1 MPEVRQTPLA
11 TSRVAGL
18 RGPNLRAYNAFL
30 DALAHEGC
38 AAMGYRLTGPV
49 IERLC
54 VKHVRGRLRAV
65 VAFSLDDVAWVL
77 LVGEHLNDA
86 EVNVYD
92 ELYRLVGHRP
102 EPGEKRTK
110 PPCCNDSES
119 TQSDAFGEDEV
130 VELVARMRRVAQQ
143 SRR

>member
-11 TSRVAGL
+11 TSRVTGL

-30 DALAHEGC
+30 DALAHERC

-54 VKHVRGRLRAV
+54 VKHVRGRIRAV
-65 VAFSLDDVAWVL
+65 VTFSLDDVAWVL
-77 LVGEHLNDA
+77 LVGEHLFDS

-102 EPGEKRTK
+102 EPGAKRTK
-110 PPCCNDSES
+110 PPCCDDAES
-119 TQSDAFGEDEV
+119 TPSDAFGEDEV
-130 VELVARMRRVAQQ
+130 MELVARMRSVAQH

>member
-18 RGPNLRAYNAFL
+18 RGPNLRAYTAFL

-38 AAMGYRLTGPV
+38 AAMGYRLTGAIV
-49 IERLC
+49 ERLC

-65 VAFSLDDVAWVL
+65 VAFSRDDVAWVL
-77 LVGEHLNDA
+77 LVGEHLSDT
-86 EVNVYD
+86 ESNVYD

-110 PPCCNDSES
+110 PPCCDSAES
-119 TQSDAFGEDEV
+119 TPNDAFEQDEV
-130 VELVARMRRVAQQ
+130 MELVARVRRVAQR